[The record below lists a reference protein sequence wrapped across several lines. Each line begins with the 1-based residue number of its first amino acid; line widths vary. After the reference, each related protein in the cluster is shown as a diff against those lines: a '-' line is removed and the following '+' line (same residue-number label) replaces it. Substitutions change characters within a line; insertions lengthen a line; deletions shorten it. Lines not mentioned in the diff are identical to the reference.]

1 MKAFSRISVRL
12 LAFNLLLVFLP
23 VMGFLYLDIY
33 ERQLLRAQERGMVQQ
48 GRLLAAALAAAPS
61 FEGPAAEFL
70 LASLEGRLD
79 SRLRVVDRDGA
90 LLADSSRI
98 PPRPPSAQ
106 AEADEGKGK
115 RRADRDRPLYRIGA
129 AFYRIYDRIV
139 ESPGPPLESAEF
151 YMRAQSLEGPEVRAA
166 LDGRYG
172 STTRV
177 SPAGQRSV
185 TLYSAVPVR
194 RGGEVAGAV
203 LVSQSTYRILQDLY
217 AVRLRLFR
225 VFLLTVGVAALLSI
239 LVSTT
244 IAGPLRRLRN
254 EASAVVDRRGRLQ
267 GAFGESR
274 RADEIGDLARALR
287 ELTRRLE
294 RHVRAL
300 EAFAADL
307 SHELRNPLASIR
319 TASEMAAEVDDPGE
333 RRRFREVVG
342 RDVARMER
350 MLSDVQDIA
359 VIDARLREEE
369 NETFEVDAVL
379 RELTE
384 SFRIRHADVRFR
396 LDAPAGG
403 VRIRASPDRVG
414 QVFENLLANAASFSP
429 AGGEVTVSLGRRN
442 TSVLVEVA
450 DQGPGIPEPHLG
462 RIFDRFFSYRPAN
475 GSERNGHSGLG
486 LSIAAAIVEGYGGT
500 IRARNLP
507 DGGAAFEVRLPAA

>member
-1 MKAFSRISVRL
+1 MKGFSQISVRL

-48 GRLLAAALAAAPS
+48 GRLLAAALAAAPT
-61 FEGPAAEFL
+61 FDGPAAESL
-70 LASLEGRLD
+70 LTSLEGRLD
-79 SRLRVVDRDGA
+79 SRLRVVDRQGA

-98 PPRPPSAQ
+98 APPPASPPP
-106 AEADEGKGK
+106 EGDEGKEV
-115 RRADRDRPLYRIGA
+115 RRAGRDRLLYRVGA
-129 AFYRIYDRIV
+129 AFYRIYTRIV
-139 ESPGPPLESAEF
+139 KPPAPPLESAEF
-151 YMRAQSLEGPEVRAA
+151 YLRAQSLEGPEVKAA

-185 TLYSAVPVR
+185 TLYSGVPIR

-217 AVRLRLFR
+217 AVRLRLFK
-225 VFLLTVGVAALLSI
+225 VFLLSVAVAGLLSI
-239 LVSTT
+239 VVSTT
-244 IAGPLRRLRN
+244 IAGPLRRLRDQ
-254 EASAVVDRRGRLQ
+254 AAAIVDRRGRLQ
-267 GAFGESR
+267 GAFAESG
-274 RADEIGDLARALR
+274 RADEIGDLTRALQ

-319 TASEMAAEVDDPGE
+319 TASDMAAEVDDAGE
-333 RRRFREVVG
+333 RRRFHEVVG

-359 VIDARLREEE
+359 VIDARLQEEE
-369 NETFEVDAVL
+369 NTTFALDGIL
-379 RELTE
+379 RDLTD
-384 SFRIRHADVRFR
+384 SFRVRHGDVRFR
-396 LDAPAGG
+396 LDAPAAG
-403 VRIRASPDRVG
+403 VRVRASADRLG

-429 AGGEVTVSLGRRN
+429 PGGEVAISVARRDGSVS
-442 TSVLVEVA
+442 VEVA
-450 DQGPGIPEPHLG
+450 DQGPGIPPTHLG
-462 RIFDRFFSYRPAN
+462 RVFDRFFSYRPAE

-486 LSIAAAIVEGYGGT
+486 LSIAAAIVEGYGGA
-500 IRARNLP
+500 IQARNRP
-507 DGGAAFEVRLPAA
+507 EGGAAFEVRLPAA